1 MQNFIFKLKCYDI
14 ECAFF
19 LLLNFQVKSK
29 GHILAVVDENGF
41 IVIYNTNKT
50 GQMAIQDGMH
60 FFSFFKKGF
69 SGPKVLGSC
78 SIPSNV
84 VCLVLF
90 DFKLTNSELNNDK
103 EKNRCQFHARLEMSY
118 NTHRY
123 FFIF

>member
-14 ECAFF
+14 ECSFF

-69 SGPKVLGSC
+69 SSPKVLRSC
-78 SIPSNV
+78 SIPSTGNV
-84 VCLVLF
+84 ECLVLF
-90 DFKLTNSELNNDK
+90 NFKLTNSESNNDE
-103 EKNRCQFHARLEMSY
+103 EKNCCQFHARLNMSY
-118 NTHRY
+118 NTH
-123 FFIF
+123 

>member
-1 MQNFIFKLKCYDI
+1 MYKIFAIMQNFIFKLKCYDI

-19 LLLNFQVKSK
+19 PLLNFQVKSK

-69 SGPKVLGSC
+69 RGPKVLGSC
-78 SIPSNV
+78 SIPS
-84 VCLVLF
+84 
-90 DFKLTNSELNNDK
+90 K
-103 EKNRCQFHARLEMSY
+103 A
-118 NTHRY
+118 
-123 FFIF
+123 

>member
-69 SGPKVLGSC
+69 SSPKVLRSC
-78 SIPSNV
+78 SIPSTCTGNV
-84 VCLVLF
+84 ECLVLF
-90 DFKLTNSELNNDK
+90 NFKLTNSESNNDE
-103 EKNRCQFHARLEMSY
+103 EKNCCQFHARLNMSY
-118 NTHRY
+118 NTH
-123 FFIF
+123 